1 MSLSNNI
8 LSLVRNCAD
17 EKNIAMF
24 KAGAKAGNATLL
36 SLVDDIHEISKI
48 AVKSEKG
55 LGLAILCNFFPQT
68 SKTIEDQSKRIDLLE
83 MKLYPMHPKEKII
96 YEGNVDKIVKVDD
109 ETCGYA
115 VTLNMRPKWSFVV
128 PAPELNLDD
137 DVPETIYA
145 KFLEK
150 ETNSW
155 SLVSKDDPVFVHSH
169 VV

>member
-8 LSLVRNCAD
+8 RSFVRNCAD
-17 EKNIAMF
+17 EKNIIMF

-36 SLVDDIHEISKI
+36 SLVDDMHEISKI

-55 LGLAILCNFFPQT
+55 LGLAILRNFFPQT
-68 SKTIEDQSKRIDLLE
+68 SKTIEEESNRIDLLD
-83 MKLYPMHPKEKII
+83 MRLYPVYPKEKVT
-96 YEGNVDKIVKVDD
+96 YEGGVDGIVKVDD

-128 PAPELNLDD
+128 PAPGLNLNDD
-137 DVPETIYA
+137 APKTIYA

-155 SLVSKDDPVFVHSH
+155 VLVSKEESVFVHSH
-169 VV
+169 VI